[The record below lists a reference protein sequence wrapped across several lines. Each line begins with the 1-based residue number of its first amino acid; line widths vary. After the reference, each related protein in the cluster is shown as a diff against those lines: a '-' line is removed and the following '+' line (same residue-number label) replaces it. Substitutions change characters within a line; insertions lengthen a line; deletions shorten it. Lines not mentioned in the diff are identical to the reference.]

1 LQSKKLI
8 PGLGIL
14 VVLVGA
20 AAFVAGRMLN
30 NTVNPLA
37 LFGLPGNGDKM
48 RIAVNVIP
56 APELPTTRPAVMGL
70 VTERKDNSIFV
81 AGKGLGGGAGST
93 VEIVITNETMIYRET
108 TQVNKRP
115 SGENQT
121 VQQTVEEASRDD
133 LKTED
138 MVMVWGRKSGDRIIA
153 EVLMYSSNIM
163 IKKP

>member
-1 LQSKKLI
+1 MQNKKLT
-8 PGLGIL
+8 LVMGIL
-14 VVLVGA
+14 ILLVGA
-20 AAFVAGRMLN
+20 AAFIAGRMIN
-30 NTVNPLA
+30 SKVSPLG

-56 APELPTTRPAVMGL
+56 APELPTTRPEVMGL

-81 AGKGLGGGAGST
+81 AGKGLGGGTGST
-93 VEIVITNETMIYRET
+93 VEVVVTNETMIYRET
-108 TQVNKRP
+108 TQVSKRP
-115 SGENQT
+115 SGKNQT
-121 VQQTVEEASRDD
+121 VQQTVEEAALDD

-138 MVMVWGRKSGDRIIA
+138 MVMVWGRKSGDRMIA

>member
-1 LQSKKLI
+1 
-8 PGLGIL
+8 
-14 VVLVGA
+14 
-20 AAFVAGRMLN
+20 
-30 NTVNPLA
+30 
-37 LFGLPGNGDKM
+37 M

-56 APELPTTRPAVMGL
+56 ASELPTTRAAVMGL
-70 VTERKDNSIFV
+70 VTERKDNSILV

-108 TQVNKRP
+108 TQVNKHP

-121 VQQTVEEASRDD
+121 VQQTVEEASLED

-153 EVLMYSSNIM
+153 EVLMYSSNVM